1 MMFENFVDWTILGS
15 YGGSIIATGLLTQLV
30 KNSGKLKDIP
40 TRWVSYVIAFI
51 VLLLASFFTGSL
63 TVSNAVLTL
72 FNAAIVSLAANGGY
86 DAIGEP

>member
-40 TRWVSYVIAFI
+40 TRWVSYGIAFV

>member
-1 MMFENFVDWTILGS
+1 MMFENFVDWTILAS
-15 YGGSIIATGLLTQLV
+15 YGGSVIATGLLTQLV

-40 TRWVSYVIAFI
+40 TRWVSYVIALV
-51 VLLLASFFTGSL
+51 VLLLATHFTAGL
-63 TVSNAVLTL
+63 TVSSAVLTL